1 MVSRRAFCR
10 RLQLNFIGYRTFCNT
25 NIDID
30 TKHKV
35 AIFVRSYSKELFE
48 QNIFQNNYFDYII
61 DYTDSS
67 TR

>member
-1 MVSRRAFCR
+1 MPRV
-10 RLQLNFIGYRTFCNT
+10 LPQITIKLHWLICNT

-30 TKHKV
+30 TKYKV

-61 DYTDSS
+61 DYTDSPTS
-67 TR
+67 